1 MAGLVMQF
9 FQKLSAI
16 LQGIV
21 MGLARPVVGRWP
33 CFAVMGWMV
42 AGVMEGAPVVALKIG
57 DPVGPLKVGE
67 WIQGGPV
74 DQLPTGRTAVVVFF
88 SGGDGVGCVGMSRLD
103 GMREKLN
110 DPEIVFLGV
119 RVWEE
124 AKERLEQLKEWM
136 GEVKF
141 PLAGDALDKNK
152 RGIMAATWLFNAG
165 ERAVPVVFVVNRQG
179 RLAWV
184 GHPYALQEKVLLQI
198 HEGTY
203 DLAKTAEEWQKM
215 LEAEEGL
222 DKAWQNLERNFE
234 RFGLPAI
241 NNFIKTVLEPRLLPS
256 QKVGVGALRF
266 QALLEN
272 NEIKEAVQLAAELG
286 EQFPEEPGL
295 LNLLAWELATRE
307 EAKENDFDL
316 ILKIAERANAAAY
329 GRDANI
335 LDTYAR
341 ALFLKGRKEEAVKVQ
356 KQAVERAPQ
365 NMKSKFTNILRFY
378 EKGVLP
384 PVNE

>member
-1 MAGLVMQF
+1 MAGLIMQF
-9 FQKLSAI
+9 FQKLSAT
-16 LQGIV
+16 LQGTLAGRWLFCV
-21 MGLARPVVGRWP
+21 AMGL
-33 CFAVMGWMV
+33 MV
-42 AGVMEGAPVVALKIG
+42 AGVLEGAPAVALKVG

-67 WIQGGPV
+67 WIQGGPM
-74 DQLPTGRTAVVVFF
+74 DQLPTGQTAVVVFF
-88 SGGDGVGCVGMSRLD
+88 SGVDAVGCVGLSRLD
-103 GMREKLN
+103 GMRDKLN
-110 DPEIVFLGV
+110 DPQICFLGV
-119 RVWEE
+119 RVWED

-152 RGIMAATWLFNAG
+152 RGIMAATWMYNAG
-165 ERAVPVVFVVNRQG
+165 ERAVPVVFVVNREG

-184 GHPYALQEKVLLQI
+184 GHPYALQEKLLRQI

-203 DLAKTAEEWQKM
+203 DLAQAAEERQKM

-222 DKAWQNLERNFE
+222 EKAWQNLERNIE
-234 RFGLPAI
+234 RLGLPAI
-241 NNFIKTVLEPRLLPS
+241 NNYVKTVMEPRLLPS
-256 QKVGVGALRF
+256 QKVGLGAMRF
-266 QALLEN
+266 QTLLEGDG
-272 NEIKEAVQLAAELG
+272 IKEAVQLAAELS
-286 EQFPEEPGL
+286 EQFPEEQGL

-307 EAKENDFDL
+307 EEKENDFDL
-316 ILKIAERANAAAY
+316 VLKIAERANAAAY

-335 LDTYAR
+335 LDTLAR

-365 NMKSKFTNILRFY
+365 NMKGKFTKVLRAY

-384 PVNE
+384 PANE